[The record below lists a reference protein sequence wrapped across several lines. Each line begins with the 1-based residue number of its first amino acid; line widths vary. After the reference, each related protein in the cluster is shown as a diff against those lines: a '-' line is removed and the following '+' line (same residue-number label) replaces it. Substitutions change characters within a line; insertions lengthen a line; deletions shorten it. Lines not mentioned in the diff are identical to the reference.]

1 MINYIFQNKNIK
13 YDNKEEGLFKN
24 KSKRLYLDE
33 ITEVLYDKNTNI
45 EKIILSLNYFVDI
58 FNIKAFTDQNK
69 TSALITLYILL
80 LKSELQCFLYI
91 SFFEL
96 VYEKFNDFNG
106 KLFDSSYNWHE
117 GVAQPTPFIRFM
129 VNLILDACEKAEKII
144 YDYKVDQNISKGD
157 NIEHTINRLPNI
169 FTKEQIRMI
178 HPYVS
183 ESTINR
189 ALQKLRDEDKIKPL
203 GKGRSAKWRKNNNSN
218 IF

>member
-1 MINYIFQNKNIK
+1 
-13 YDNKEEGLFKN
+13 
-24 KSKRLYLDE
+24 
-33 ITEVLYDKNTNI
+33 
-45 EKIILSLNYFVDI
+45 
-58 FNIKAFTDQNK
+58 
-69 TSALITLYILL
+69 
-80 LKSELQCFLYI
+80 
-91 SFFEL
+91 
-96 VYEKFNDFNG
+96 
-106 KLFDSSYNWHE
+106 
-117 GVAQPTPFIRFM
+117 M

-157 NIEHTINRLPNI
+157 NIEHTINRLPNV